1 MWEDLLLEIL
11 RSHRGKLFGA
21 VVGLFFALLVIVLG
35 FFQSIFVACCI
46 FIGYIIGKR
55 VDDNESVREIMER
68 IFKER

>member
-1 MWEDLLLEIL
+1 MWEELLLEIL

-21 VVGLFFALLVIVLG
+21 AVGLFFALLVIALG

>member
-1 MWEDLLLEIL
+1 MWEELLLEIL

-21 VVGLFFALLVIVLG
+21 GVGLIFALLVIILG
-35 FFQSIFVACCI
+35 FFQAIFVACCI

-55 VDDNESVREIMER
+55 VDDNESIREIMER